1 MYEPEQFPGAI
12 HRMDEPKV
20 VILIYT
26 NGRLVITGA
35 KTEEEVY
42 QAIVK
47 LQRKLEEEKLI
58 IYR

>member
-1 MYEPEQFPGAI
+1 
-12 HRMDEPKV
+12 MDEPKV